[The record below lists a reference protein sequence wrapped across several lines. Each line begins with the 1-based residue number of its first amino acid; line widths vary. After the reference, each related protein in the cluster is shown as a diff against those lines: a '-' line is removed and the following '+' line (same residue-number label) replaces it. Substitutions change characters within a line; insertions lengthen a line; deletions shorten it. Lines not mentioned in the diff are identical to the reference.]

1 MRYNFPVNVQRLWKP
16 ALAALVVILLI
27 WFFWPATRVTNLD
40 SHNANI
46 IAFGDSLT
54 AGYGAQPGEDYPSR
68 LSSITGLNII
78 NAGVSGDTT
87 ESAVARVDTAIVARD
102 PRIVLVGLGGND
114 YLQGVAITATEA
126 NLRTIIHK
134 SQSAGAMIVLL
145 GYRFPSL
152 NADYEKMYKQIASDE
167 HCLFI
172 PNLLRGIESNPALKS
187 DEIHPNARGYQL
199 IAERV
204 AGPLKKLVRR
214 GDAAR

>member
-1 MRYNFPVNVQRLWKP
+1 MQRLWKP

-46 IAFGDSLT
+46 T
-54 AGYGAQPGEDYPSR
+54 AGYGAQSGEDYPSR

-87 ESAVARVDTAIVARD
+87 ESALARVDTAIVARD

-114 YLQGVAITATEA
+114 YLQGVAITTTEA

-134 SQSAGAMIVLL
+134 SQSAGEMIVLL

-152 NADYEKMYKQIASDE
+152 NADYEKMYKQIAGDE

-214 GDAAR
+214 ADAAR

>member
-1 MRYNFPVNVQRLWKP
+1 MQRLWKP

-27 WFFWPATRVTNLD
+27 WFFWPATRVMNLD

-87 ESAVARVDTAIVARD
+87 ESALARVDTAIVARD

-114 YLQGVAITATEA
+114 YLQGVAITTTEA

-152 NADYEKMYKQIASDE
+152 NADYEKMYKQIAGDE

-214 GDAAR
+214 ADAAR